1 MTLVEMATRK
11 HRRSHK
17 RSHKKSHR
25 RRRQSGGAALAPFAA
40 GDAYLLDAQTRVQ
53 AEVGPLDKAFADLPS
68 VIPRQAGG
76 RRHRGVSHKRGRSQ
90 ASYRIHKHKGS
101 RKVCTRKHKQSR
113 RASRSSSRR
122 SLSSRHSSRRSQRGG
137 ALASFAGSYTL
148 IDHHAMT
155 PKMLAQNDQFVS
167 EASVNSDYSQFAGAQ
182 KA

>member
-1 MTLVEMATRK
+1 MAPRK
-11 HRRSHK
+11 SSKRSHK
-17 RSHKKSHR
+17 RSHKRTHR
-25 RRRQSGGAALAPFAA
+25 RHHRSQKGGSQCGAYPRQSGGMAPFAA

-76 RRHRGVSHKRGRSQ
+76 RRRSMRHKKR
-90 ASYRIHKHKGS
+90 AHKHKGS

-113 RASRSSSRR
+113 
-122 SLSSRHSSRRSQRGG
+122 SRRSQRGG
-137 ALASFAGSYTL
+137 ALAPFAGSYTL

-167 EASVNSDYSQFAGAQ
+167 ESSVNSDYSQFAGAQ
-182 KA
+182 SA

>member
-25 RRRQSGGAALAPFAA
+25 HRHRRQSGGAALAPFVA

-53 AEVGPLDKAFADLPS
+53 AEVGPLDKAFGDLPS

-76 RRHRGVSHKRGRSQ
+76 RRRSMR
-90 ASYRIHKHKGS
+90 SHKHKGS

-113 RASRSSSRR
+113 RSSR
-122 SLSSRHSSRRSQRGG
+122 QRGG
-137 ALASFAGSYTL
+137 ALAPFAGSYTL
-148 IDHHAMT
+148 VDHHAMT

-167 EASVNSDYSQFAGAQ
+167 EASVNSDYSQFVGAQ
-182 KA
+182 SS

>member
-11 HRRSHK
+11 HSRSHK

-25 RRRQSGGAALAPFAA
+25 RRRGLSSRRYQRGGALAPFVA

-53 AEVGPLDKAFADLPS
+53 AEVGPLDKAFGDLPS

-76 RRHRGVSHKRGRSQ
+76 RRRSM
-90 ASYRIHKHKGS
+90 RRHHKHKGS

-113 RASRSSSRR
+113 RSSR
-122 SLSSRHSSRRSQRGG
+122 QRGG
-137 ALASFAGSYTL
+137 ALAPFAGSYTL

-167 EASVNSDYSQFAGAQ
+167 EASVNGDYSQFAGAQ
-182 KA
+182 SS